1 MAWIKDG
8 KIHKIVT
15 GHLESTFHMNLEAHK
30 KRGWKIKGEVKRDIY
45 GLSCLMFCE
54 RKGLRDSNKI

>member
-15 GHLESTFHMNLEAHK
+15 GHMESTFHMNLEAHK
-30 KRGWKIKGEVKRDIY
+30 KRGWKIKGNIKRDMY
-45 GLSCLMFCE
+45 GLSCLMVCE
-54 RKGLRDSNKI
+54 RKGVKS